1 MSTQLFDVE
10 TQTAPAAPLVPGEP
24 EAFMS
29 VIARAATDPSVDVE
43 KMQKLWEIYKNI
55 VAWNAE
61 RAFNS
66 AFSELQAKL
75 PVITEH
81 GKIEVNDKVRSEYA
95 RFEDINDVLKP
106 LLAEHGFGLMFKVKA
121 EKDTVT
127 VIPILL
133 HKDGYREV
141 GEPME
146 LGADTSGSKNSVQ
159 SMGSSTSYAK
169 RYALIP
175 FLNITTRGE
184 DDDGY
189 EGGAHLINETQEANI
204 QALLDE
210 TKYPKDKLLKW
221 VSTKVKRQLTAL
233 NQIPQSQYADVMS
246 GLEKKRNA
254 PPEKGGK

>member
-10 TQTAPAAPLVPGEP
+10 QQTAAAVPLIPSEP

-29 VIARAATDPSVDVE
+29 VIARAATDPGVDVE
-43 KMQKLWEIYKNI
+43 KMQKLWEIYKSI

-66 AFSELQAKL
+66 AFSELQSKL

-81 GKIEVNDKVRSEYA
+81 GKIEVNGQIRSEYA

-121 EKDTVT
+121 DKETVT
-127 VIPILL
+127 AIPILL

-141 GEPME
+141 GEPMQ

-189 EGGAHLINETQEANI
+189 SGAVKVIDENQQANI

-210 TKYPKDKLLKW
+210 TNYPKEKLLKW
-221 VSTKVKRQLTAL
+221 ISSRVKRQLTAL
-233 NQIPQSQYADVMS
+233 NQIPDSQYRDAIA
-246 GLEKKRNA
+246 GLEKKR
-254 PPEKGGK
+254 GGK